1 MSNANP
7 HTQMPNHP
15 FKYYDLFAVL
25 SAAILIAS
33 NITAQKMVPVGPL
46 VMSAAIIMFPLTYVV
61 GDIMT
66 EVYGYARARR
76 VTWMSVG
83 CMAFVTI
90 LYQATIA
97 MPHVAEWPHQQAFA
111 TVLGNTPRLVAASIT
126 AIMAGELINSFVL
139 AKMKI
144 WTQGKHLWARFV
156 ASTFVGQGVDSALF
170 FPLAFYGVLPNDVLL
185 TAALSGWLLKTA
197 YEAVMTPFTTLIVR
211 RLKKIEEVDF
221 YDYNTNFNP
230 FKLDVDV

>member
-1 MSNANP
+1 MSNLHP

-33 NITAQKMVPVGPL
+33 NVTAQKMVPVGPL

-76 VTWMSVG
+76 VTWTSVG

-97 MPHVAEWPHQQAFA
+97 MPHITEWPNQEAFKA
-111 TVLGNTPRLVAASIT
+111 VLGNTPRLVAASIT

-156 ASTFVGQGVDSALF
+156 ASTFVGQGVDSLLF
-170 FPLAFYGVLPNDVLL
+170 FPLAFYGVLPNDMLL
-185 TAALSGWLLKTA
+185 TAALSGWLLKTL
-197 YEAVMTPFTTLIVR
+197 YEALMAPFTTLLVR
-211 RLKKIEEVDF
+211 CLKKIEEVDF
-221 YDYNTNFNP
+221 YDYTTNFNP
-230 FKLDVDV
+230 FKLDVDE

>member
-1 MSNANP
+1 MSNPHP

-25 SAAILIAS
+25 SVAILIAS
-33 NITAQKMVPVGPL
+33 NITAQKMVGLGPL
-46 VMSAAIIMFPLTYVV
+46 VISSAILMFPIPYVI
-61 GDIMT
+61 GDLMT

-83 CMAFVTI
+83 CLAFVTI
-90 LYQATIA
+90 LYQITIA
-97 MPHVAEWPHQQAFA
+97 MPHIAEWPNQQAFEA
-111 TVLGNTPRLVAASIT
+111 VLGATPRIVAASIV
-126 AIMAGELINSFVL
+126 AIMAGELVNSFVL

-144 WTQGKHLWARFV
+144 YTQGRHVWARFI
-156 ASTFVGQGVDSALF
+156 ASTFVGQGVDSWIF
-170 FPLAFYGVLPNDVLL
+170 FPLAFWGTLPNSVVI
-185 TAALSGWLLKTA
+185 ASALSGWLLKTA

-230 FKLDVDV
+230 FKIDVDE